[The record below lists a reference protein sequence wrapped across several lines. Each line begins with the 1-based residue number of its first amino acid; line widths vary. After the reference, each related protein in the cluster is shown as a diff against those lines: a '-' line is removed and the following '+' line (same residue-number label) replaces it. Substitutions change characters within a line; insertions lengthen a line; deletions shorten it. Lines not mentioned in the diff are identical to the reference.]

1 MLLHTRVLIPPLH
14 FFGSIHTAWLTRRL
28 VLCLFVCALA
38 FRTTFG
44 EKDVFADI
52 RSMQADNVMAGGVG
66 GEQRLRGE
74 IDALHVD
81 EDQHVVSIIRKYIA
95 GEHKSEIIDVMWWD
109 RESQQITRHHSYGFC
124 WQREKRGKQ
133 VGAGEGAGEGAGAGG
148 WGAREG
154 GRLHSAAQHR
164 EQQEVA
170 RRSRRLSR
178 RRAVIPGCL
187 RKHEEAKARGI
198 CLGRRRRER
207 W

>member
-133 VGAGEGAGEGAGAGG
+133 VGAGEGAGRGAGEP
-148 WGAREG
+148 AREDG
-154 GRLHSAAQHR
+154 FIRLHSIASSK
-164 EQQEVA
+164 
-170 RRSRRLSR
+170 RSRDDRDDFRDDELSSPAASGSMKKQKR
-178 RRAVIPGCL
+178 VGFV
-187 RKHEEAKARGI
+187 
-198 CLGRRRRER
+198 
-207 W
+207 